1 MMTMK
6 QAAVSSAPTP
16 RRVGVAEAKSKL
28 SEVLRDAANGPT
40 IIHSRGRD
48 LAVLLAI
55 EQYEHLVAD
64 QAGGPGSGGA
74 FLRRI
79 EAVKERNGGGVEDFQ
94 PAPMVFRPT
103 DPFAQRRAS
112 RK

>member
-6 QAAVSSAPTP
+6 RAAASSVPSP

-28 SEVLRDAANGPT
+28 SEVLRDAAKGPT

-55 EQYEHLVAD
+55 EEYEHLVAD
-64 QAGGPGSGGA
+64 QTGGPGSGGA

-79 EAVKERNGGGVEDFQ
+79 EAVKGRHDGGVEDFQ
-94 PAPMVFRPT
+94 PAPMVFHPA
-103 DPFAQRRAS
+103 DPFAPRRAP